1 MSADL
6 ESSEQQIVERL
17 QRLFAVNFPAGIEV
31 GIGDDAAVLTGIKNK
46 LVATTDM
53 AVEDIH
59 FRTAWSSPFQ
69 IGAKLATANLAD
81 LFAMG
86 ASPKYL
92 LVAAALPKK
101 VADNFI
107 EELAKGVRSV
117 ADNFQVAVVGGDLSQ
132 AEKIAL
138 SITALGDLESKPITR
153 SGAQVGDHIYVSQLP
168 GLSAAGL
175 AILGRGLNRPR
186 YVVEAHLNPKLV
198 APHQLIKV
206 ATAMCDIS
214 DGISV
219 DGANITRASKVNMSL
234 NKSLISAANA
244 FSDLAELAKELNE
257 DVFDWILNGGEDH
270 FFLASVNPKDASSEL
285 GVKIGEVVAGDG
297 KVLLDHQEIKRA
309 GYQHF

>member
-1 MSADL
+1 LSAGL
-6 ESSEQQIVERL
+6 ESSEEQMVERL

-31 GIGDDAAVLTGIKNK
+31 GIGDDAAVLTGIKSK

-86 ASPKYL
+86 ATPKYL
-92 LVAAALPKK
+92 LVAAAMPKS
-101 VADNFI
+101 ANPDFI
-107 EELAKGVRSV
+107 EELAKGIRSV
-117 ADNFQVAVVGGDLSQ
+117 TDKFEVAVVGGDLSQ
-132 AEKIAL
+132 AEKIVL
-138 SITALGDLESKPITR
+138 SITALGDLVSKPITR
-153 SGAQVGDHIYVSQLP
+153 SGAKAGDLIYVSALP

-186 YVVEAHLNPKLV
+186 YVVDAHLNPKLE
-198 APHQLIKV
+198 APLNLIKV

-219 DGANITRASKVNMSL
+219 DGGNIAKSSKVDIALDKN
-234 NKSLISAANA
+234 LITAADG
-244 FSDLAELAKELNE
+244 FSDLAELATELSE
-257 DVFDWILNGGEDH
+257 DVFNWILNGGEDH
-270 FFLASVNPKDASSEL
+270 FFLAAVNPKDASDEL
-285 GVKIGEVVAGDG
+285 GIKIGEVIAGSG

>member
-6 ESSEQQIVERL
+6 ESSEQQMVERL

-86 ASPKYL
+86 ATPKYL
-92 LVAAALPKK
+92 LVAAALPNK
-101 VADNFI
+101 VAADFI
-107 EELAKGVRSV
+107 DELAKGIRSV
-117 ADNFQVAVVGGDLSQ
+117 ADKFEVAVVGGDLSQ

-138 SITALGDLESKPITR
+138 SITAFGELEGKPITR
-153 SGAQVGDHIYVSQLP
+153 GGAKVGDHIYVTQLP

-186 YVVEAHLNPKLV
+186 YVVEAHLNPKLE
-198 APHQLIKV
+198 APTDLIKV

-219 DGANITRASKVNMSL
+219 DAANIARASKVNVAL
-234 NKSLISAANA
+234 DRNLISSASS
-244 FSDLAELAKELNE
+244 FPDLAELATELSE
-257 DVFDWILNGGEDH
+257 DVFSWILNGGEDH
-270 FFLASVNPKDASSEL
+270 FFLATVNPKDARSEL
-285 GVKIGEVVAGDG
+285 GVKIGEIVTGDG
-297 KVLLDHQEIKRA
+297 KVLLDNQEVKRA

>member
-1 MSADL
+1 LSAALDG
-6 ESSEQQIVERL
+6 SEEQIVDQL
-17 QRLFAVNFPAGIEV
+17 QQLFAVNFPAGIEV
-31 GIGDDAAVLTGIKNK
+31 GIGDDAAVLTGIKSK

-81 LFAMG
+81 LYAMG

-101 VADNFI
+101 LSSDFI
-107 EELAKGVRSV
+107 SELAKGIRSV
-117 ADNFQVAVVGGDLSQ
+117 ADRFEVAVVGGDLSQ

-138 SITALGDLESKPITR
+138 SITALGDLDSKPITR
-153 SGAQVGDHIYVSQLP
+153 SGAKVGDLIYVTQLP

-186 YVVEAHLNPKLV
+186 YVVDAHLNPKLDS
-198 APHQLIKV
+198 PLNLIKV
-206 ATAMCDIS
+206 ANAMCDIS

-219 DGANITRASKVNMSL
+219 DAGNIAKSSKVDIAL
-234 NKSLISAANA
+234 DKSLINATSAFA
-244 FSDLAELAKELNE
+244 DLAELAKELNE

-270 FFLASVNPKDASSEL
+270 FFLASVNPKDASDEL
-285 GVKIGEVVAGDG
+285 GIKIGEVIEGNG
-297 KVLLDHQEIKRA
+297 KVLLDNQEIKRA

>member
-69 IGAKLATANLAD
+69 MGAKLATANLAD

-92 LVAAALPKK
+92 LVAAALPKRI
-101 VADNFI
+101 ADDFI

-138 SITALGDLESKPITR
+138 SITALGDLEGKPITR
-153 SGAQVGDHIYVSQLP
+153 AGAQVGDHIYVTQLP

-198 APHQLIKV
+198 APYELIKV

-219 DGANITRASKVNMSL
+219 DGANIARASQVNISL
-234 NKSLISAANA
+234 AKNLISKADA

-270 FFLASVNPKDASSEL
+270 FFLAAVNPKDASSEL
-285 GVKIGEVVAGDG
+285 GVKIGEVVAGSG
-297 KVLLDHQEIKRA
+297 KVLLDNQEIKRA

>member
-1 MSADL
+1 MSANL
-6 ESSEQQIVERL
+6 ESSEAQLVERL
-17 QRLFAVNFPAGIEV
+17 QHLFAVNFPAGIEV

-86 ASPKYL
+86 ALPKYL

-101 VADNFI
+101 ISDDFI
-107 EELAKGVRSV
+107 SELAKGIRSV
-117 ADNFQVAVVGGDLSQ
+117 ADSFEVAVVGGDLSQ
-132 AEKIAL
+132 AEKISLA
-138 SITALGDLESKPITR
+138 ITAFGDLTGKPITR
-153 SGAQVGDHIYVSQLP
+153 SGAKVGDQIYLTQLP

-186 YVVEAHLNPKLV
+186 YVVEAHLNPKLRKPE
-198 APHQLIKV
+198 ALIKI
-206 ATAMCDIS
+206 ATSMCDIS
-214 DGISV
+214 DGISI
-219 DGANITRASKVNMSL
+219 DAGNIAKASKVNFSL
-234 NKSLISAANA
+234 EKDLISQAVEFA
-244 FSDLAELAKELNE
+244 DLAELAKELNE
-257 DVFDWILNGGEDH
+257 DVFNWILNGGEDH
-270 FFLASVNPKDASSEL
+270 FFLATVNPKDANSDL
-285 GVKIGEVVAGDG
+285 GIRFGEVTEGDG
-297 KVLLDHQEIKRA
+297 KVFLDHQEIKRA

>member
-1 MSADL
+1 LSADL
-6 ESSEQQIVERL
+6 KSSEEQIVERL
-17 QRLFAVNFPAGIEV
+17 QRLFAVNFPAGIEL
-31 GIGDDAAVLTGIKNK
+31 GIGDDAAVLSGIKNK

-86 ASPKYL
+86 AAPRYL
-92 LVAAALPKK
+92 LVAAALPKA
-101 VADNFI
+101 VANDFI
-107 EELAKGVRSV
+107 DQFAKGIRSV
-117 ADNFQVAVVGGDLSQ
+117 ADRFEVAVVGGDLSQ

-138 SITALGDLESKPITR
+138 TITALGDLVDKPIKR
-153 SGAQVGDHIYVSQLP
+153 DGAQPGDHIYVTQLP

-175 AILGRGLNRPR
+175 AILGRGLDRPR
-186 YVVEAHLNPKLV
+186 YVVEAHLNPKLI
-198 APHQLIKV
+198 APTALIQV

-219 DGANITRASKVNMSL
+219 DARNIARNSKINISL
-234 NKSLISAANA
+234 EKKLISEADG
-244 FSDLAELAKELNE
+244 FLDLAELAKELSE

-270 FFLASVNPKDASSEL
+270 FFLATVNPKDAHNGL
-285 GVKIGEVVAGDG
+285 GIKIGEAIAGDG
-297 KVLLDHQEIKRA
+297 KVLLDKEEIKKA

>member
-1 MSADL
+1 MSAGSD
-6 ESSEQQIVERL
+6 SSEAQMVEAL
-17 QRLFAVNFPAGIEV
+17 QRLFAVNFPADIEV

-46 LVATTDM
+46 LVATSDM

-92 LVAAALPKK
+92 LVAAALPKA
-101 VADNFI
+101 VPADFI
-107 EELAKGVRSV
+107 SELAKGIRSV
-117 ADNFQVAVVGGDLSQ
+117 ADQFEVAVVGGDLSQ
-132 AEKIAL
+132 SEKISL
-138 SITALGDLESKPITR
+138 TITALGDLESKPIIR
-153 SGAQVGDHIYVSQLP
+153 SGAKAGNHIFVSQLP

-198 APHQLIKV
+198 VPTALMKV

-219 DGANITRASKVNMSL
+219 DAGNIAKASKVDIAL
-234 NKSLISAANA
+234 DKSLIQGAAA
-244 FSDLAELAKELNE
+244 FADLAELAKELNE
-257 DVFDWILNGGEDH
+257 DVFNWILNGGEDH
-270 FFLASVNPKDASSEL
+270 FFLAAVNPKDAGSEL
-285 GVKIGEVVAGDG
+285 GIKIGEVIEGNG
-297 KVLLDHQEIKRA
+297 KVLLDNQEIKRA

>member
-1 MSADL
+1 LSADL

-17 QRLFAVNFPAGIEV
+17 QRLFSVNFPAGIEV

-69 IGAKLATANLAD
+69 MGAKLATANLAD

-92 LVAAALPKK
+92 LVAAALPKRI
-101 VADNFI
+101 ADDFI

-138 SITALGDLESKPITR
+138 SITALGDLEGKPITR
-153 SGAQVGDHIYVSQLP
+153 AGAHVGDHIYVTQLP

-198 APHQLIKV
+198 APHGLIKV

-214 DGISV
+214 DGVSV
-219 DGANITRASKVNMSL
+219 DGANIARASQVNISL
-234 NKSLISAANA
+234 AKNLISKADA

-270 FFLASVNPKDASSEL
+270 FFLAAVNPKDASSEL
-285 GVKIGEVVAGDG
+285 GVKIGEVVAGSG
-297 KVLLDHQEIKRA
+297 KVLLDNQEIKRA

>member
-86 ASPKYL
+86 ATPKYL
-92 LVAAALPKK
+92 LVAAALPNK
-101 VADNFI
+101 VAADFI
-107 EELAKGVRSV
+107 DELAKGIRSV
-117 ADNFQVAVVGGDLSQ
+117 ADNFEVAVVGGDLSQ

-138 SITALGDLESKPITR
+138 SITALGELEGKPITR
-153 SGAQVGDHIYVSQLP
+153 GGAQVGDHIYVSELP

-198 APHQLIKV
+198 APHELIKV

-219 DGANITRASKVNMSL
+219 DAANIARASKVNISL
-234 NKSLISAANA
+234 DRSLISAASA

-270 FFLASVNPKDASSEL
+270 FYLAAVNPKDASDEL
-285 GVKIGEVVAGDG
+285 GVKIGEIVAGDG
-297 KVLLDHQEIKRA
+297 KVLLDNQEVKRA

>member
-1 MSADL
+1 LSADSA
-6 ESSEQQIVERL
+6 SSEQQMVERL

-86 ASPKYL
+86 ATPKYL

-101 VADNFI
+101 VADDFI
-107 EELAKGVRSV
+107 DELAKGIRSV
-117 ADNFQVAVVGGDLSQ
+117 ADKYEVAVVGGDLSQ

-138 SITALGDLESKPITR
+138 SITAFGELEGKPITR
-153 SGAQVGDHIYVSQLP
+153 GGAQVGDHVFVSQLP

-175 AILGRGLNRPR
+175 AILGRGLNRPP
-186 YVVEAHLNPKLV
+186 YVVEAHLNPKLEV
-198 APHQLIKV
+198 PTELIKV

-219 DGANITRASKVNMSL
+219 DALNIARASKVDIALDRN
-234 NKSLISAANA
+234 LISSASS
-244 FSDLAELAKELNE
+244 FPDLAELAKELNE
-257 DVFDWILNGGEDH
+257 DVFAWILNGGEDH
-270 FFLASVNPKDASSEL
+270 FFLATVNPKDASSEL
-285 GVKIGEVVAGDG
+285 GVKIGEIVAGDG
-297 KVLLDHQEIKRA
+297 KVLLDNQEIKRA

>member
-1 MSADL
+1 MSAGL
-6 ESSEQQIVERL
+6 ESTEEQIVERL

-86 ASPKYL
+86 ATPKYL
-92 LVAAALPKK
+92 LVAAGLPSK

-107 EELAKGVRSV
+107 EELAKGIRSV
-117 ADNFQVAVVGGDLSQ
+117 ADKFEVAVVGGDLSQ
-132 AEKIAL
+132 AEKIVL
-138 SITALGDLESKPITR
+138 SITALGDLESEPITR
-153 SGAQVGDHIYVSQLP
+153 SGAQVGDHVYVSNLP

-186 YVVEAHLNPKLV
+186 YVVEAHLNPNLV
-198 APHQLIKV
+198 APIELIKV

-219 DGANITRASKVNMSL
+219 DAANIGRASKVNISL
-234 NKSLISAANA
+234 NKSLISAASA
-244 FSDLAELAKELNE
+244 FADLAELAKELNE
-257 DVFDWILNGGEDH
+257 DVFNWILNGGEDH
-270 FFLASVNPKDASSEL
+270 FFLATVNPKDASDEL
-285 GVKIGEVVAGDG
+285 GIKIGEVIAGDG
-297 KVLLDHQEIKRA
+297 KVLLDNQEIKRA

>member
-1 MSADL
+1 M
-6 ESSEQQIVERL
+6 VERL
-17 QRLFAVNFPAGIEV
+17 QRLFAVNFPASINV

-86 ASPKYL
+86 ATPKYL

-101 VADNFI
+101 VADDFI
-107 EELAKGVRSV
+107 DELAKGIRSV
-117 ADNFQVAVVGGDLSQ
+117 ADKYEVAVVGGDLSQ

-138 SITALGDLESKPITR
+138 SITALGDLVNKPITR
-153 SGAQVGDHIYVSQLP
+153 SGAQVGDHVFVSQLP

-186 YVVEAHLNPKLV
+186 YVVEAHLNPKLE
-198 APHQLIKV
+198 APTDFIKV

-219 DGANITRASKVNMSL
+219 DAANIARASKVDIALDRN
-234 NKSLISAANA
+234 LISSASS
-244 FSDLAELAKELNE
+244 FPDLAELAKELGE
-257 DVFDWILNGGEDH
+257 DVFAWILNGGEDH
-270 FFLASVNPKDASSEL
+270 FFLATVNPKDASSKL
-285 GVKIGEVVAGDG
+285 GVKIGEIVAGDG
-297 KVLLDHQEIKRA
+297 KVLLDNQEIKRA

>member
-1 MSADL
+1 MSAGL
-6 ESSEQQIVERL
+6 ESTEEQMVERL

-31 GIGDDAAVLTGIKNK
+31 GIGDDAAVLTGIKSK

-81 LFAMG
+81 TFAMG
-86 ASPKYL
+86 ATPKYL
-92 LVAAALPKK
+92 LVAAAMPKS
-101 VADNFI
+101 VNPDFI
-107 EELAKGVRSV
+107 EELAKGIRSV
-117 ADNFQVAVVGGDLSQ
+117 TDKFEVAVVGGDLSQ
-132 AEKIAL
+132 AEKIVL
-138 SITALGDLESKPITR
+138 SISALGDLDTKPITR
-153 SGAQVGDHIYVSQLP
+153 SGATAGDLIYVSALP

-186 YVVEAHLNPKLV
+186 YVVDAHLNPKLD
-198 APHQLIKV
+198 APLTLIKV

-219 DGANITRASKVNMSL
+219 DAGNIAKGSKVNIAL
-234 NKSLISAANA
+234 DKNLITAADG
-244 FSDLAELAKELNE
+244 FSDLAELATELSE
-257 DVFDWILNGGEDH
+257 DVFNWILNGGEDH
-270 FFLASVNPKDASSEL
+270 FFLAAVNPKDASDKL
-285 GVKIGEVVAGDG
+285 GIKIGEVIAGNG
-297 KVLLDHQEIKRA
+297 KVLLDNQEIKRA

>member
-1 MSADL
+1 LSAGL
-6 ESSEQQIVERL
+6 ESSEAQIIERL
-17 QRLFAVNFPAGIEV
+17 QSLFAVNFPAGIEV
-31 GIGDDAAVLTGIKNK
+31 GIGDDAAVLTGIKSK

-86 ASPKYL
+86 AKPKYL
-92 LVAAALPKK
+92 LVAAAFPKS
-101 VADNFI
+101 VASDFI
-107 EELAKGVRSV
+107 PELAKGIRSV
-117 ADNFQVAVVGGDLSQ
+117 ADHFEVAVVGGDLSQ
-132 AEKIAL
+132 SEKIAL
-138 SITALGDLESKPITR
+138 SITALGDLDSKPITR
-153 SGAQVGDHIYVSQLP
+153 SGAKVGDQIFVTQLP

-198 APHQLIKV
+198 APTELIKV

-219 DGANITRASKVNMSL
+219 DAGNIAQASNVSISL
-234 NKSLISAANA
+234 DKTLIQSAAA
-244 FSDLAELAKELNE
+244 YADLAELAKELNE
-257 DVFDWILNGGEDH
+257 DVFNWILNGGEDH
-270 FFLASVNPKDASSEL
+270 FFLATVNPKDASGDL
-285 GVKIGEVVAGDG
+285 GVKIGEVIEGNG
-297 KVLLDHQEIKRA
+297 KVLLDKEEIKRA
-309 GYQHF
+309 GFAHF

>member
-1 MSADL
+1 MSAGSD
-6 ESSEQQIVERL
+6 SSEAQMVEAL
-17 QRLFAVNFPAGIEV
+17 QRLFAVNFPADIEV

-92 LVAAALPKK
+92 LVAAALPKA
-101 VADNFI
+101 VSADFI
-107 EELAKGVRSV
+107 SEFAKGIRSV
-117 ADNFQVAVVGGDLSQ
+117 VDPFKVAVVGGDLSQ
-132 AEKIAL
+132 SEKISL
-138 SITALGDLESKPITR
+138 SITALGDLESKPILR
-153 SGAQVGDHIYVSQLP
+153 SGAKAGDHIYVSQLP

-198 APHQLIKV
+198 VPTALMKV

-219 DGANITRASKVNMSL
+219 DAGNIAKASKVDIAL
-234 NKSLISAANA
+234 DKSLIQGAAA
-244 FSDLAELAKELNE
+244 FADLAELAKELNE
-257 DVFDWILNGGEDH
+257 DVFNWILNGGEDH
-270 FFLASVNPKDASSEL
+270 FFLAAVNPKDAGSEL
-285 GVKIGEVVAGDG
+285 GIKIGEVIEGNG
-297 KVLLDHQEIKRA
+297 KVLLDNQEIKRA

>member
-1 MSADL
+1 LSADL
-6 ESSEQQIVERL
+6 EGSETQIVERL

-101 VADNFI
+101 VASEFI
-107 EELAKGVRSV
+107 DELAKGVRSV
-117 ADNFQVAVVGGDLSQ
+117 ADKFEVAVVGGDLSQ

-138 SITALGDLESKPITR
+138 SITAFGDLEGRPITR
-153 SGAQVGDHIYVSQLP
+153 GGAQVGDHIYVSELP
-168 GLSAAGL
+168 GCSAAGL

-186 YVVEAHLNPKLV
+186 YVVDAHLNPKLV
-198 APHQLIKV
+198 APHELIKV

-219 DGANITRASKVNMSL
+219 DAANIARASKVNISFD
-234 NKSLISAANA
+234 KSLISAASA

-270 FFLASVNPKDASSEL
+270 FYLAAVNPIDASDEL
-285 GVKIGEVVAGDG
+285 GVKIGEIVAGDG
-297 KVLLDHQEIKRA
+297 KVLLDNQEVKRA

>member
-1 MSADL
+1 MSAGL
-6 ESSEQQIVERL
+6 ESSEEQMIERL

-31 GIGDDAAVLTGIKNK
+31 GIGDDAAVLTGIKSK

-69 IGAKLATANLAD
+69 IGAKLTTANLAD
-81 LFAMG
+81 LYAMG
-86 ASPKYL
+86 ATPKYL
-92 LVAAALPKK
+92 LVAAAMPKS
-101 VADNFI
+101 VNPDFI
-107 EELAKGVRSV
+107 EELAKGIRSV
-117 ADNFQVAVVGGDLSQ
+117 ADKFEVAVVGGDLSQ
-132 AEKIAL
+132 AEKIVL

-153 SGAQVGDHIYVSQLP
+153 NGAKAGDLIYVSALP

-186 YVVEAHLNPKLV
+186 YVVDAHLNPKLE
-198 APHQLIKV
+198 APLDLIKV

-219 DGANITRASKVNMSL
+219 DAGNIAKSSKVDIALDKN
-234 NKSLISAANA
+234 LITAADG
-244 FSDLAELAKELNE
+244 FSDLAELATELSE
-257 DVFDWILNGGEDH
+257 DVFNWILNGGEDH
-270 FFLASVNPKDASSEL
+270 FFLAAVNPKDASDEL
-285 GVKIGEVVAGDG
+285 GIKIGEVIEGIG

>member
-1 MSADL
+1 MSAGL
-6 ESSEQQIVERL
+6 ESSEAQIIERL
-17 QRLFAVNFPAGIEV
+17 QSLFAVNFPAGIEV
-31 GIGDDAAVLTGIKNK
+31 GIGDDAAVLSGIKSK

-86 ASPKYL
+86 AKPKYL
-92 LVAAALPKK
+92 LVAAAFPKS
-101 VADNFI
+101 VASDFI
-107 EELAKGVRSV
+107 SELAKGIRSV
-117 ADNFQVAVVGGDLSQ
+117 ADHFEVAVVGGDLSQ
-132 AEKIAL
+132 SEKIAL
-138 SITALGDLESKPITR
+138 SITALGDLDSKPITR
-153 SGAQVGDHIYVSQLP
+153 SGAKVGDQIFVTQLP

-198 APHQLIKV
+198 APTELIKV

-219 DGANITRASKVNMSL
+219 DAGNIAHASNVSISL
-234 NKSLISAANA
+234 DKTLIQSAAA
-244 FSDLAELAKELNE
+244 YADLAELAKELNE
-257 DVFDWILNGGEDH
+257 DVFNWILNGGEDH
-270 FFLASVNPKDASSEL
+270 FFLATVNPKDASGDL
-285 GVKIGEVVAGDG
+285 GVKIGEVIEGNG
-297 KVLLDHQEIKRA
+297 KVLLNKEEIKRA
-309 GYQHF
+309 GFAHF

>member
-86 ASPKYL
+86 AFPKYL
-92 LVAAALPKK
+92 LIAAALPKK

-153 SGAQVGDHIYVSQLP
+153 GGAQVGDHIYVSQLP

-219 DGANITRASKVNMSL
+219 DGANIARASKVNILL

-297 KVLLDHQEIKRA
+297 KVLLDHLEIKRA

>member
-198 APHQLIKV
+198 APQQLIKV

-219 DGANITRASKVNMSL
+219 DGANIGRASKVNISL

-244 FSDLAELAKELNE
+244 FADLAELAKELNE

>member
-1 MSADL
+1 MSADF
-6 ESSEQQIVERL
+6 ESSEQQMVERL

-86 ASPKYL
+86 ATPKYL
-92 LVAAALPKK
+92 LVAAALPNK
-101 VADNFI
+101 VTEKFI
-107 EELAKGVRSV
+107 DELAQGVRSV
-117 ADNFQVAVVGGDLSQ
+117 ADKFEVAVVGGDLSQ

-138 SITALGDLESKPITR
+138 SITALGDLSGKPITR
-153 SGAQVGDHIYVSQLP
+153 GGAQVGDHIYVSQLP

-186 YVVEAHLNPKLV
+186 YVVEAHLNPKLQ
-198 APHQLIKV
+198 APYHLIKV
-206 ATAMCDIS
+206 ANAMCDIS

-219 DGANITRASKVNMSL
+219 DAANIARTSKVDISL
-234 NKSLISAANA
+234 DKNLISAAIA

-270 FFLASVNPKDASSEL
+270 FFLATVNPKDASSEL
-285 GVKIGEVVAGDG
+285 GVMIGEIVTGDG
-297 KVLLDHQEIKRA
+297 KVLLDNQEVKRA

>member
-1 MSADL
+1 MSAGL
-6 ESSEQQIVERL
+6 ESSEAQIIERL
-17 QRLFAVNFPAGIEV
+17 QSLFAVNFPAGIEV
-31 GIGDDAAVLTGIKNK
+31 GIGDDAAVLSGIKSK

-86 ASPKYL
+86 AQPKYL
-92 LVAAALPKK
+92 LVAAAFPKS
-101 VADNFI
+101 VASDFI
-107 EELAKGVRSV
+107 SELAKGIRSV
-117 ADNFQVAVVGGDLSQ
+117 ADHFEVAVVGGDLSQ
-132 AEKIAL
+132 SEKIAL
-138 SITALGDLESKPITR
+138 SITALGDLDSKPITR
-153 SGAQVGDHIYVSQLP
+153 SGAKVGDQIFVTQLP

-198 APHQLIKV
+198 APTELIKV

-219 DGANITRASKVNMSL
+219 DAGNIAHASHVSISL
-234 NKSLISAANA
+234 DKTLIQSAAA
-244 FSDLAELAKELNE
+244 YADLAELAKELNE
-257 DVFDWILNGGEDH
+257 DVFNWILNGGEDH
-270 FFLASVNPKDASSEL
+270 FFLATVNPKDASGDL
-285 GVKIGEVVAGDG
+285 GVKIGEVIEGNG
-297 KVLLDHQEIKRA
+297 KVLLDKEEIKRA
-309 GYQHF
+309 GFAHF

>member
-1 MSADL
+1 MSADSA
-6 ESSEQQIVERL
+6 SSEQQLVERL
-17 QRLFAVNFPAGIEV
+17 QRLFAANFPAGIEA

-69 IGAKLATANLAD
+69 IGAKLTTANLAD

-86 ASPKYL
+86 AKPKYI
-92 LVAAALPKK
+92 LVAAALPNK
-101 VADNFI
+101 VAADFI
-107 EELAKGVRSV
+107 DELAKGISSV
-117 ADNFQVAVVGGDLSQ
+117 ADNFEVAVVGGDLSQ

-138 SITALGDLESKPITR
+138 SITALGELEGKPIAR
-153 SGAQVGDHIYVSQLP
+153 GGAQVGDHIYVSQLP
-168 GLSAAGL
+168 GISAAGL

-198 APHQLIKV
+198 APNELIKV

-219 DGANITRASKVNMSL
+219 DAANIARASKVNISL
-234 NKSLISAANA
+234 DKSLISAASA
-244 FSDLAELAKELNE
+244 FADLAELAKELNE
-257 DVFDWILNGGEDH
+257 DVFNWILNGGEDH
-270 FFLASVNPKDASSEL
+270 FFLAAVNPKDANSDL
-285 GVKIGEVVAGDG
+285 GVKVGEIVAGNG
-297 KVLLDHQEIKRA
+297 KVLLDNQEVKRA

>member
-1 MSADL
+1 LSTDL
-6 ESSEQQIVERL
+6 ERSEQQLVERL

-59 FRTAWSSPFQ
+59 FRVAWSMPFQ
-69 IGAKLATANLAD
+69 MGAKLATANLAD
-81 LFAMG
+81 LYAMG
-86 ASPKYL
+86 ATPKYL
-92 LVAAALPKK
+92 LVAAGLPTT
-101 VADNFI
+101 VADNFV
-107 EELAKGVRSV
+107 EELAKGIRSV
-117 ADNFQVAVVGGDLSQ
+117 ADKFEVAVVGGDLSQ
-132 AEKIAL
+132 AEKIVL

-153 SGAQVGDHIYVSQLP
+153 AGAQVGDHIYVTALP

-186 YVVEAHLNPKLV
+186 YVVEAHLNPNLV
-198 APHQLIKV
+198 APIELIKV

-219 DGANITRASKVNMSL
+219 DAANIGSASKVNISL
-234 NKSLISAANA
+234 NKSLISAASA
-244 FSDLAELAKELNE
+244 FADLAELAKELNE
-257 DVFDWILNGGEDH
+257 DVFHWILNGGEDH
-270 FFLASVNPKDASSEL
+270 FFLAAVNPKDASDEL
-285 GVKIGEVVAGDG
+285 GIKIGEVIAGNG
-297 KVLLDHQEIKRA
+297 KVLLDNQEMKRS

>member
-1 MSADL
+1 M
-6 ESSEQQIVERL
+6 VERL

-31 GIGDDAAVLTGIKNK
+31 GIGDDAAVLTGIKSK

-86 ASPKYL
+86 ATPKYL
-92 LVAAALPKK
+92 LVAAAMPKS
-101 VADNFI
+101 VNQDFI
-107 EELAKGVRSV
+107 EELAKGIRSV
-117 ADNFQVAVVGGDLSQ
+117 TDKFEVAVVGGDLSQ
-132 AEKIAL
+132 AEKIVL
-138 SITALGDLESKPITR
+138 SITALGDLVSKPITR
-153 SGAQVGDHIYVSQLP
+153 SGATAGDLIYVSALP

-186 YVVEAHLNPKLV
+186 YVVDAHLNPKLE
-198 APHQLIKV
+198 APLTLIQV

-219 DGANITRASKVNMSL
+219 DAGNIAKSSKVDIALDKN
-234 NKSLISAANA
+234 LITAADG
-244 FSDLAELAKELNE
+244 FSDLAELATELSE
-257 DVFDWILNGGEDH
+257 DVFNWILNGGEDH
-270 FFLASVNPKDASSEL
+270 FFLAAVNPKDASDEL
-285 GVKIGEVVAGDG
+285 GIKIGEVVTGSG
-297 KVLLDHQEIKRA
+297 KVLLDNQEIKRA

>member
-1 MSADL
+1 MSADSA
-6 ESSEQQIVERL
+6 SSEQQIVERL

-59 FRTAWSSPFQ
+59 FRTAWSAPFQ

-86 ASPKYL
+86 ATPKYL
-92 LVAAALPKK
+92 LVAASLPNK
-101 VADNFI
+101 VAADFI
-107 EELAKGVRSV
+107 DELAKGIRSV
-117 ADNFQVAVVGGDLSQ
+117 ADNFEVAVVGGDLSQ

-138 SITALGDLESKPITR
+138 SITALGELEGKPITR
-153 SGAQVGDHIYVSQLP
+153 GGAQVGDHIYVSQLP

-186 YVVEAHLNPKLV
+186 YVVEAHLSPKLV
-198 APHQLIKV
+198 APLELVKI

-219 DGANITRASKVNMSL
+219 DAANIARASKVDISL
-234 NKSLISAANA
+234 DKSLISAASA
-244 FSDLAELAKELNE
+244 FADLAELAKELNE

-270 FFLASVNPKDASSEL
+270 FFLAAVNPKDSGSEL
-285 GVKIGEVVAGDG
+285 GVKIGEIVAGDG
-297 KVLLDHQEIKRA
+297 KVLLDNQEVKRA

>member
-17 QRLFAVNFPAGIEV
+17 QGLFAVNFPAGIEV

-69 IGAKLATANLAD
+69 IGAKLATANIAD

-153 SGAQVGDHIYVSQLP
+153 GGAQVGDHIYVSQLP

-198 APHQLIKV
+198 APHELVKV

-219 DGANITRASKVNMSL
+219 DAANIGRASKVNISL
-234 NKSLISAANA
+234 AKSLISEAAA

-297 KVLLDHQEIKRA
+297 KVLLDNQEIKKA
-309 GYQHF
+309 GYRHF

>member
-1 MSADL
+1 
-6 ESSEQQIVERL
+6 
-17 QRLFAVNFPAGIEV
+17 
-31 GIGDDAAVLTGIKNK
+31 
-46 LVATTDM
+46 
-53 AVEDIH
+53 
-59 FRTAWSSPFQ
+59 
-69 IGAKLATANLAD
+69 
-81 LFAMG
+81 MG

-92 LVAAALPKK
+92 LVAAALPKR

-132 AEKIAL
+132 AEKIAI
-138 SITALGDLESKPITR
+138 SITALGDLENKPITR
-153 SGAQVGDHIYVSQLP
+153 AGAQVGDQIYVTQLP

-198 APHQLIKV
+198 APYELIKV

-219 DGANITRASKVNMSL
+219 DGANIGRASKVDISL
-234 NKSLISAANA
+234 AKSLISEAAA

-270 FFLASVNPKDASSEL
+270 FFLTSVNPKDASSEL
-285 GVKIGEVVAGDG
+285 GVKIGEVVAGSG
-297 KVLLDHQEIKRA
+297 KVLLDNQEIKRA

>member
-1 MSADL
+1 MSAGSD
-6 ESSEQQIVERL
+6 SSEAQMVEGL
-17 QRLFAVNFPAGIEV
+17 QRLFAVNFPADIEV

-92 LVAAALPKK
+92 LVAAALPKA
-101 VADNFI
+101 VPADFI
-107 EELAKGVRSV
+107 SELAKGIRSV
-117 ADNFQVAVVGGDLSQ
+117 ADQFEVAVVGGDLSQ
-132 AEKIAL
+132 SEKISL
-138 SITALGDLESKPITR
+138 TITALGDLESKPILR
-153 SGAQVGDHIYVSQLP
+153 SGAKAGDHIYVSQLP

-198 APHQLIKV
+198 VPTALMKV

-219 DGANITRASKVNMSL
+219 DAGNIAKASKVDIAL
-234 NKSLISAANA
+234 DKSLIQGAAA
-244 FSDLAELAKELNE
+244 FADLAELAKELNE
-257 DVFDWILNGGEDH
+257 DVFNWILNGGEDH
-270 FFLASVNPKDASSEL
+270 FFLAAVNPKDAGSEL
-285 GVKIGEVVAGDG
+285 GIKIGEVIEGNG
-297 KVLLDHQEIKRA
+297 KVLLDNQEIKRA

>member
-1 MSADL
+1 LSAGL
-6 ESSEQQIVERL
+6 ESSEAQIIERL
-17 QRLFAVNFPAGIEV
+17 QSLFAVNFPAGIEV
-31 GIGDDAAVLTGIKNK
+31 GIGDDAAVLSGIKSK

-86 ASPKYL
+86 AKPKYL
-92 LVAAALPKK
+92 LVAAAFPKS
-101 VADNFI
+101 VSSDFI
-107 EELAKGVRSV
+107 PELAKGIRSV
-117 ADNFQVAVVGGDLSQ
+117 ADHFEVAVVGGDLSQ
-132 AEKIAL
+132 SEKIAL
-138 SITALGDLESKPITR
+138 SITALGDLDSKPITS
-153 SGAQVGDHIYVSQLP
+153 SGAKVGDQIFVTQLP

-198 APHQLIKV
+198 APTELIKV

-219 DGANITRASKVNMSL
+219 DAGNIAQASNVSISL
-234 NKSLISAANA
+234 DKALIQSAAA
-244 FSDLAELAKELNE
+244 YADLAELAKELNE
-257 DVFDWILNGGEDH
+257 DVFNWILNGGEDH
-270 FFLASVNPKDASSEL
+270 FFLATVNPKDAS
-285 GVKIGEVVAGDG
+285 
-297 KVLLDHQEIKRA
+297 
-309 GYQHF
+309 

>member
-1 MSADL
+1 MSTDL
-6 ESSEQQIVERL
+6 ERSEQQLVEWL

-59 FRTAWSSPFQ
+59 FRVAWSMPFQ
-69 IGAKLATANLAD
+69 MGAKLATANLAD
-81 LFAMG
+81 LYAMG
-86 ASPKYL
+86 ATPKYL
-92 LVAAALPKK
+92 LVAAGLPTT
-101 VADNFI
+101 VADNFV
-107 EELAKGVRSV
+107 EELAKGIRSV
-117 ADNFQVAVVGGDLSQ
+117 ADKFEVAVVGGDLSQ
-132 AEKIAL
+132 AEKIVL

-153 SGAQVGDHIYVSQLP
+153 AGAQVGDHIYVTALP

-186 YVVEAHLNPKLV
+186 YVVEAHLNPNLV
-198 APHQLIKV
+198 APIELIKV

-219 DGANITRASKVNMSL
+219 DAANIGSASKVNISL
-234 NKSLISAANA
+234 NKSLISAASA
-244 FSDLAELAKELNE
+244 FADLAELAKELNE
-257 DVFDWILNGGEDH
+257 DVFHWILNGGEDH
-270 FFLASVNPKDASSEL
+270 FFLAAVNPKDASDEL
-285 GVKIGEVVAGDG
+285 GIKIGEVIAGNG
-297 KVLLDHQEIKRA
+297 KVLLDNQEMKRA

>member
-1 MSADL
+1 LSADSA
-6 ESSEQQIVERL
+6 SSEQQMVERL

-86 ASPKYL
+86 ATPKYL
-92 LVAAALPKK
+92 LVAAALPNK
-101 VADNFI
+101 VAADFI
-107 EELAKGVRSV
+107 DELAKGIRSV
-117 ADNFQVAVVGGDLSQ
+117 ADNFEVAVVGGDLSQ

-138 SITALGDLESKPITR
+138 SITALGELEGKPITR
-153 SGAQVGDHIYVSQLP
+153 GGAQVGDHIYVSELP

-198 APHQLIKV
+198 APHELIKI

-219 DGANITRASKVNMSL
+219 DAANIARASNVNISL
-234 NKSLISAANA
+234 DRSLISAASA

-270 FFLASVNPKDASSEL
+270 FYLAAVNPKDVSDEL
-285 GVKIGEVVAGDG
+285 GVKIGEIVAGDG
-297 KVLLDHQEIKRA
+297 KVLLDNQEVKRA

>member
-1 MSADL
+1 MSAGL
-6 ESSEQQIVERL
+6 ESSEEQMIERL

-31 GIGDDAAVLTGIKNK
+31 GIGDDAAVLTGIKSK

-69 IGAKLATANLAD
+69 IGAKLTTANLAD
-81 LFAMG
+81 LYAMG
-86 ASPKYL
+86 ATPKYL
-92 LVAAALPKK
+92 LVAAAMPKS
-101 VADNFI
+101 VNPDFI
-107 EELAKGVRSV
+107 EELAKGIRSV
-117 ADNFQVAVVGGDLSQ
+117 ADKFEVAVVGGDLSQ
-132 AEKIAL
+132 AEKIVL

-153 SGAQVGDHIYVSQLP
+153 NGAKAGDLIYVSALP

-186 YVVEAHLNPKLV
+186 YVVDAHLNPKLE
-198 APHQLIKV
+198 APLDLIKV

-219 DGANITRASKVNMSL
+219 DAGNIAKSSKVDIALDKN
-234 NKSLISAANA
+234 LITAADG
-244 FSDLAELAKELNE
+244 FSDLAELATELSE
-257 DVFDWILNGGEDH
+257 DVFNWILNGGEDH
-270 FFLASVNPKDASSEL
+270 FFLAAVNPKDASDKL
-285 GVKIGEVVAGDG
+285 GIKIGEVIEGIG
-297 KVLLDHQEIKRA
+297 KVLLDHQVIKRA

>member
-1 MSADL
+1 MSADSA
-6 ESSEQQIVERL
+6 SSEQQMVERL
-17 QRLFAVNFPAGIEV
+17 QRLFAVNFPAGIDV

-86 ASPKYL
+86 ATPKYL

-101 VADNFI
+101 VADDFI
-107 EELAKGVRSV
+107 DELAKGIRSV
-117 ADNFQVAVVGGDLSQ
+117 ADKYEVAVVGGDLSQ

-138 SITALGDLESKPITR
+138 SITALGDLVNKPITR
-153 SGAQVGDHIYVSQLP
+153 SGAQVGDHVFVSQLP

-186 YVVEAHLNPKLV
+186 YVVEAHLNPMLE
-198 APHQLIKV
+198 APTYLIKV

-219 DGANITRASKVNMSL
+219 DAANIARASKVDIALDRN
-234 NKSLISAANA
+234 LISSASS
-244 FSDLAELAKELNE
+244 FPDLAELAKELSE
-257 DVFDWILNGGEDH
+257 DVFAWILNGGEDH
-270 FFLASVNPKDASSEL
+270 FFLATVNPKDASSEL
-285 GVKIGEVVAGDG
+285 GVKIGEIVAGDG
-297 KVLLDHQEIKRA
+297 KVLLDNQEIKRA

>member
-1 MSADL
+1 
-6 ESSEQQIVERL
+6 
-17 QRLFAVNFPAGIEV
+17 
-31 GIGDDAAVLTGIKNK
+31 VLTGIKSK

-69 IGAKLATANLAD
+69 IGAKLTTANLAD

-86 ASPKYL
+86 AAPKYL
-92 LVAAALPKK
+92 LVAAALPTA
-101 VADNFI
+101 VSDDFI
-107 EELAKGVRSV
+107 SELAKGIRSV
-117 ADNFQVAVVGGDLSQ
+117 ADQFQVAVVGGDLSQ

-138 SITALGDLESKPITR
+138 SITALGDLDSKPITR
-153 SGAQVGDHIYVSQLP
+153 GGAQVGDHIYVTALP

-198 APHQLIKV
+198 APAALISV

-219 DGANITRASKVNMSL
+219 DAGNIAKASKVNISL
-234 NKSLISAANA
+234 DKSLITEAGA
-244 FSDLAELAKELNE
+244 FADLAELAKELNE
-257 DVFDWILNGGEDH
+257 DVFNWILNGGEDH
-270 FFLASVNPKDASSEL
+270 FFLASVNPKNAGSDL
-285 GVKIGEVVAGDG
+285 GIKIGEVIKGDG
-297 KVLLDHQEIKRA
+297 KVLLDNQEIKRA

>member
-1 MSADL
+1 MSAGL
-6 ESSEQQIVERL
+6 ESSEAQIIERL
-17 QRLFAVNFPAGIEV
+17 QSLFAVNFPAGIEV
-31 GIGDDAAVLTGIKNK
+31 GIGDDAAVLSGIKSK

-86 ASPKYL
+86 AKPKYL
-92 LVAAALPKK
+92 LVAAAFPKS
-101 VADNFI
+101 VASDFI
-107 EELAKGVRSV
+107 SELAKGIRSV
-117 ADNFQVAVVGGDLSQ
+117 ADHFEVAVVGGDLSQ
-132 AEKIAL
+132 SEKIAL
-138 SITALGDLESKPITR
+138 SITALGDLDSKPITR
-153 SGAQVGDHIYVSQLP
+153 SGAKVGDQIFVTQLP

-198 APHQLIKV
+198 APTELIKV

-219 DGANITRASKVNMSL
+219 DAGNIAQASNVSISL
-234 NKSLISAANA
+234 DKTLIQSAAA
-244 FSDLAELAKELNE
+244 YADLAELAKELNE
-257 DVFDWILNGGEDH
+257 DVFNWILNGGEDH
-270 FFLASVNPKDASSEL
+270 FFLATVNPKDASGDL
-285 GVKIGEVVAGDG
+285 GVKIGEVIEGNG
-297 KVLLDHQEIKRA
+297 KVLLDKEEIKRA
-309 GYQHF
+309 GFAHF